1 MSLIIDNSQPY
12 KPFNSNEMSIRRDDV
27 FKIIFGDN
35 SNKIFLKKF
44 LEAIL
49 NTNITGIEI
58 KNEVSLD
65 RITVGNKLI
74 KVDILAE
81 INKKELINI
90 EIQNKKNYND
100 IIKRSQAHASKIY
113 YNSLEQGENYN
124 IAKKTII
131 IWILDFN
138 IFDDGPYHEIS
149 KMTRESNGKILS
161 EDIVFHYFQLPKFYE
176 QVKKIFTLKE
186 QWLAYLAC
194 QLNKEELEELLKMN
208 ETIRDVELM
217 ARAIL
222 KDKELMKTLD
232 DIRSEEIDKKIQ
244 LSTAYHEGVE
254 KGKEKGIQEGIEKG
268 IEQGEKENSIKIAKE
283 MKKANKPIN
292 EIVQF
297 TGLSKEEVDEL

>member
-1 MSLIIDNSQPY
+1 MSIIIDNSHPY

-27 FKIIFGDN
+27 FKIIFGN
-35 SNKIFLKKF
+35 NGNKIFLKNF

-65 RITVGNKLI
+65 RIIVGNKLI

-81 INKKELINI
+81 IDKKELINI

-113 YNSLEQGENYN
+113 YNSLEQGKNYN

-131 IWILDFN
+131 IWILDFD

-149 KMTRESNGKILS
+149 RMTRESNGKILS
-161 EDIVFHYFQLPKFYE
+161 EDIVFHYFQLPKFYN
-176 QVKKIFTLKE
+176 QVKEIITPKE

-194 QLNKEELEELLKMN
+194 QLNKDELEELLKMN
-208 ETIRDVELM
+208 KNIRDVELM
-217 ARAIL
+217 AKAVL
-222 KDKELMKTLD
+222 KDEELMKTID
-232 DIRSEEIDKKIQ
+232 DIRWEEIDKNIQ
-244 LSTAYHEGVE
+244 LGCAY
-254 KGKEKGIQEGIEKG
+254 QEGIENGEK
-268 IEQGEKENSIKIAKE
+268 QGKKENSIKIAKNL
-283 MKKANKPIN
+283 KRLKIPI
-292 EIVQF
+292 EQIIEA
-297 TGLSKEEVDEL
+297 TGLSKEEIENL